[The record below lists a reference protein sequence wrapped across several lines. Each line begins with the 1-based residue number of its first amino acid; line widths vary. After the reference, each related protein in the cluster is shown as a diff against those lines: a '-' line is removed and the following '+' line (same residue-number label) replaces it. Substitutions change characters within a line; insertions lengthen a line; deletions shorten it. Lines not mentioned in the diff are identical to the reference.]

1 MVGLTDNWHE
11 WFPLNDDVPTT
22 AGASDLNQS
31 LAKKLLQFKDK
42 TGSSVGCPTWDKLS
56 NEILNRVAAG
66 ETIREVSD
74 LVKKVLSHTLKCET
88 DHCRH
93 ACSTLKDFNIDKD
106 DLL

>member
-11 WFPLNDDVPTT
+11 WFPLNDDTSK
-22 AGASDLNQS
+22 SDLNQS

-66 ETIREVSD
+66 ETIHEVGD